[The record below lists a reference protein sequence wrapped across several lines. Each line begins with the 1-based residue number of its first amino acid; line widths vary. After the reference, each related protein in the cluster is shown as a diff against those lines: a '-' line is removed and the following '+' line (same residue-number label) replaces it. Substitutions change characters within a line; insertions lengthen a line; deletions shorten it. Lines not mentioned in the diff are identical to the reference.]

1 MKWELFREKLE
12 LLGIRESCAG
22 VPYIV
27 LPSRENARWL
37 FPVVNRRSFRTGLF
51 LYAPNTVKG
60 HLYKAC
66 LSGIPL
72 FFLKVW
78 HRKRIVCLDF
88 SGAKSYMS
96 GTEDAPGFYVGNG
109 GSHSK
114 PTVQLQKGG
123 TPVSYMKFTTDP
135 AIEKLFEWEETALK
149 EVKGIECA
157 DVPPVLQHTKFGC
170 AFIFE
175 TGSVKKRVGK
185 TDFRFSSAH
194 EGFLL
199 ELYRLS
205 KRVGGYAGWR
215 DDMEA
220 RLKELPLQDL
230 WMLEW
235 FRKLCSGIDEKS
247 FPMGR
252 IHGDFTP
259 WNCIVERKRLKVFDW
274 EYSRSNCP
282 VFLDALHF
290 VLQPGYLK
298 RQPKMKEIRKR
309 ILPLKRYFCETGSE
323 RYGLNLMLSIYLL
336 SQYMFYLK
344 RSECPARGDVILMER
359 WKRTLQEIAEDK
371 SQWKIY

>member
-12 LLGIRESCAG
+12 LLGIRERCAG

-60 HLYKAC
+60 HLYKAY

-157 DVPPVLQHTKFGC
+157 DIPPVLQHTKCGC

-175 TGSVKKRVGK
+175 TGSVKKTGWE
-185 TDFRFSSAH
+185 D
-194 EGFLL
+194 GF
-199 ELYRLS
+199 
-205 KRVGGYAGWR
+205 
-215 DDMEA
+215 
-220 RLKELPLQDL
+220 Q
-230 WMLEW
+230 
-235 FRKLCSGIDEKS
+235 
-247 FPMGR
+247 
-252 IHGDFTP
+252 
-259 WNCIVERKRLKVFDW
+259 VF
-274 EYSRSNCP
+274 
-282 VFLDALHF
+282 
-290 VLQPGYLK
+290 
-298 RQPKMKEIRKR
+298 IR
-309 ILPLKRYFCETGSE
+309 P
-323 RYGLNLMLSIYLL
+323 
-336 SQYMFYLK
+336 
-344 RSECPARGDVILMER
+344 
-359 WKRTLQEIAEDK
+359 
-371 SQWKIY
+371 

>member
-12 LLGIRESCAG
+12 LLGIRERCAG

-37 FPVVNRRSFRTGLF
+37 FPVVNRRSFHTGLF

-88 SGAKSYMS
+88 SGAKRFLS
-96 GTEDAPGFYVGNG
+96 GMEDAPGFYVGNG

-114 PTVQLQKGG
+114 PTVQFQKGG

-135 AIEKLFEWEETALK
+135 AIEKLFKWEETALK

-157 DVPPVLQHTKFGC
+157 DVPPVLQHTKCGC

-199 ELYRLS
+199 EFAAADTPVHMLMPCPVRPPSSYSSSFHGSFSMVLATSFSGSFSMMFVTSFSGSFSMRFVTSFSGSFSGSFRRGQSFRLS
-205 KRVGGYAGWR
+205 GGSFLTSFRTSFKARCLVREKR
-215 DDMEA
+215 
-220 RLKELPLQDL
+220 
-230 WMLEW
+230 
-235 FRKLCSGIDEKS
+235 
-247 FPMGR
+247 
-252 IHGDFTP
+252 
-259 WNCIVERKRLKVFDW
+259 IV
-274 EYSRSNCP
+274 
-282 VFLDALHF
+282 
-290 VLQPGYLK
+290 
-298 RQPKMKEIRKR
+298 KEISVN
-309 ILPLKRYFCETGSE
+309 G
-323 RYGLNLMLSIYLL
+323 YGLNLI
-336 SQYMFYLK
+336 
-344 RSECPARGDVILMER
+344 
-359 WKRTLQEIAEDK
+359 
-371 SQWKIY
+371 